1 MKNCTCNCCLERMGR
16 QVLVTDLIDFADSLK
31 PISGIQLDAESV
43 DQLVFLLE
51 HAAEVIKDDEL
62 NR

>member
-1 MKNCTCNCCLERMGR
+1 MGR